1 MEVYV
6 SGCVFSSL
14 VYELENSIGDV
25 EGLLLGQITS
35 RITNTITDSQ
45 SENLTHERVAT
56 IQGFVPF
63 GKVHSFYT
71 NSGHILEE
79 AISKELNDNEKS
91 EKVIGWF
98 SFRRN
103 TQGQVSMRERFIH
116 HNLIAKLNYTPS
128 KEFLLAIF
136 TSHMSRDLS
145 SHKFDYCFCCSA
157 EREGFF
163 EPVQVQ
169 ILNLGDTSHSEYRL
183 NCHSA
188 QATSSLFH
196 EVIDSYRNE
205 FVDDKGCIQ
214 QSSNMHGMYI
224 TMMKRLQNLVEVV
237 KGSETTVSSLNEEVE
252 NRRKELE
259 ECRKDLSRKNAS
271 YEVDEKRPLQPIS
284 LLSESNQE
292 KEEAER
298 TFETHGSNL
307 PGDDNKSI
315 ASVAAS
321 DSELGEKND
330 QGISEE
336 NTDATAEGSP
346 NVNSPSFNRRRKQR
360 TPARVVVRYVQPVVA
375 DDDDVTDDET
385 QPYSIEDKITGSG
398 PDYEEKLSQN
408 LAMETSSPVF

>member
-1 MEVYV
+1 M
-6 SGCVFSSL
+6 
-14 VYELENSIGDV
+14 NIK

-71 NSGHILEE
+71 NVGHIIED
-79 AISKELNDNEKS
+79 AISEELNDNEKS

-103 TQGQVSMRERFIH
+103 TQGQVSMRERYIH
-116 HNLIAKLNYTPS
+116 HNLIAKFSYTPS

-145 SHKFDYCFCCSA
+145 SHKFEYCFCRSA
-157 EREGFF
+157 DREGVF

-224 TMMKRLQNLVEVV
+224 TMMKRLQDLVEVV
-237 KGSETTVSSLNEEVE
+237 KVSETTVSSLNEEIE
-252 NRRKELE
+252 NRRQELE
-259 ECRKDLSRKNAS
+259 ACRMELSRKNAS
-271 YEVDEKRPLQPIS
+271 NEVDEKRPLQPNS
-284 LLSESNQE
+284 LLSESKQE
-292 KEEAER
+292 KEEAKI
-298 TFETHGSNL
+298 TFETHGSDL
-307 PGDDNKSI
+307 PGDDNNTKG
-315 ASVAAS
+315 SVVTS
-321 DSELGEKND
+321 DNELGEKND

-336 NTDATAEGSP
+336 STDAASEEAP
-346 NVNSPSFNRRRKQR
+346 KADSPSLNRRRKQK
-360 TPARVVVRYVQPVVA
+360 TPARVVVRYVKPVVA
-375 DDDDVTDDET
+375 NDDDVTDDET

-398 PDYEEKLSQN
+398 QDYEEKLSQN